1 MCNRTEKLCVR
12 GLLRVMTYDP
22 DNIFAKI
29 LRGDAPAFKV
39 HEDDNSLAFMDVM
52 PQVDGH
58 TLVIPKDAAVDL
70 HSADAV
76 ILGKTMQTVQ
86 AVSAAVKRAFDAPG
100 IMIAQLNGP
109 TAGQTVFH
117 LHFHILPRHDGIDL
131 KMHSREMANA
141 EILEEHARRIRAELS
156 I

>member
-1 MCNRTEKLCVR
+1 M
-12 GLLRVMTYDP
+12 MTYDA

-39 HEDDNSLAFMDVM
+39 YEDDSCLAFMDVM
-52 PQVDGH
+52 PQVEGH

-70 HSADAV
+70 HSADPS
-76 ILGKTMQTVQ
+76 ILGKTMQAVQ
-86 AVSAAVKRAFDAPG
+86 SVSAAVKRAFDAPG

-109 TAGQTVFH
+109 AAGQTVFH

-131 KMHSREMANA
+131 KLHSREMADGDV
-141 EILEEHARRIRAELS
+141 LKEHARRISAELS
-156 I
+156 T